1 MFNDNDGDITKFN
14 TAVMALGLVALCIF
28 AAGMIIGMTIGERRA
43 IQRIEMGQ
51 WAIIQNPQVTVV
63 TNLPFRVIQ
72 EAK

>member
-1 MFNDNDGDITKFN
+1 MFSSLPGPEALLIPLG
-14 TAVMALGLVALCIF
+14 VVALGIF
-28 AAGMIIGMTIGERRA
+28 GAGLMLGNTMGERRA

-72 EAK
+72 EAQ